1 MPTSSCFSRG
11 MGAYWTRLVQR
22 ESNTSGGSD
31 MKRRLSLS
39 VFLCL
44 AVSWVIGTNQPA
56 QGQALYGSIVGNV
69 KDSSE
74 AVVAGVSVTLTNLET
89 KQSREMTTTET
100 GSYSFATVSPGIY
113 EIKIRK
119 EGFTPYTRSGVSVTP
134 NDTAR
139 RGR

>member
-1 MPTSSCFSRG
+1 MRQLRDKTVR
-11 MGAYWTRLVQR
+11 RLSLVFPGEWVHTGPVSVQR

-31 MKRRLSLS
+31 MRRRLSLS

-44 AVSWVIGTNQPA
+44 AVSWVLGTMQPA

-89 KQSREMTTTET
+89 KQSREITTSET
-100 GSYSFATVSPGIY
+100 GTYSFPPGSP
-113 EIKIRK
+113 R
-119 EGFTPYTRSGVSVTP
+119 
-134 NDTAR
+134 
-139 RGR
+139 